1 MADMNLADLKAIQ
14 SRAQDLVQAK
24 VDQKLDNTA

>member
-14 SRAQDLVQAK
+14 NRAQELIDGK
-24 VDQKLDNTA
+24 MDQKLDDAA